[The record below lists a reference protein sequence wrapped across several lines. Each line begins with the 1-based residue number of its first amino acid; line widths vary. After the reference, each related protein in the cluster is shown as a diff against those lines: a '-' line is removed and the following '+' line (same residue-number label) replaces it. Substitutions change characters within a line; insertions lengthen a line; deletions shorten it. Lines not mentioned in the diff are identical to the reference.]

1 MTQPQER
8 IVVGVDGS
16 SASIDA
22 LKWAIRQASLTGAV
36 MEAVIGWQYPTVYGG
51 YPLADTTDW
60 PSNAKGILDTAVD
73 EAIGAGN
80 TQIARKV
87 VEGHPAQVLMD
98 AAAGAGLLVVGSRGH
113 GGFTG
118 MLLGSVSAHVATHA
132 PCPVL
137 VVRHATQD

>member
-1 MTQPQER
+1 MQRQER

-22 LKWAIRQASLTGAV
+22 LEWANRQASLTGAAI
-36 MEAVIGWQYPTVYGG
+36 EAVIGWQCPTVYGG

-60 PSNAKGILDTAVD
+60 PSNAQGILDTAVD
-73 EAIGAGN
+73 QAVGADH
-80 TQIARKV
+80 TEIARKV
-87 VEGHPAQVLMD
+87 IEGHPAQVLID
-98 AAAGAGLLVVGSRGH
+98 AAAGADLLVVGSRGH

-118 MLLGSVSAHVATHA
+118 MLLGSVSAHVAAHA

-137 VVRHATQD
+137 VVRHIARD